1 MDETPHGQMLKPE
14 FLKALLKKSLL
25 QKVNKAVT
33 LLRKFQNILP
43 VSALLTIYKCF
54 VRSHLNYGHIIYDQ
68 AFNNSFHKK
77 LNPSLREKCPKT
89 EFLLVRIQ
97 ENTDQKK
104 LRIWTLFT
112 QYLQYN
118 VALAIAGAIRGKLRE
133 KSCQEL
139 R

>member
-1 MDETPHGQMLKPE
+1 MDETQHGQMLKPE

-25 QKVNKAVT
+25 KKVNKTVT

-43 VSALLTIYKCF
+43 ISALLTIYKCF
-54 VRSHLNYGHIIYDQ
+54 VRSHLNYGDIIYDQ

-77 LNPSLREKCPKT
+77 LNPLLREKCPNT
-89 EFLLVRIQ
+89 EFFLVRIQ

-112 QYLQYN
+112 HYLQYN
-118 VALAIAGAIRGKLRE
+118 VALAIAGVIREKLRE
-133 KSCQEL
+133 KTYQEL